1 MGSIVID
8 LFAALMIIVGFHV
21 GFRQDVARALW
32 TRFRARTDDLA
43 QGEPSGGPSSEVD
56 PLRSVFRMA
65 GVMIMAFSVTSAAFA
80 NLIAH
85 YAAAG
90 PPS

>member
-1 MGSIVID
+1 MGLIVFD
-8 LFAALMIIVGFHV
+8 LFAGLMIIVGFHV
-21 GFRQDVARALW
+21 GFRQDVARGLW
-32 TRFRARTDDLA
+32 TRFRPRTDDLV
-43 QGEPSGGPSSEVD
+43 QREPSGGPSSEVD